1 MWAGAEG
8 GRETG
13 LSPAGGARAAGRP
26 GPGPGGRRHS
36 PSHPSLSA
44 LSPHLRAL
52 TRTCKEFIVGCGMC
66 AWRKEAAWPMWG
78 GGERKVCES
87 AQVAS
92 SGRLLDIP
100 WGGGVP
106 RTSFGGSPPDRSG
119 RATLAP
125 DVWPWSRGSHR
136 GGRETGTPLAGV
148 VMGGPCGLGDVRAR
162 PTGHACT
169 AERRRESERAGHAP
183 GQRGLSQ
190 AIGACMCVCCVC
202 VCVLLETDVRAC
214 GLKAC
219 GAGGRC
225 ADGKRKESA
234 GRGRRGAAG
243 EARVL
248 TLVSPFLSLPPS
260 PSLPPHACPSC
271 GRAAA
276 GAPVAQPPRT
286 RSRLRVVREWMGVCV
301 RERGVAP
308 LFPPAAAPPP
318 PQSLSH
324 SALALLTHPSSTRP
338 TPSPRQPNRRSMSR
352 VSVWRVCAGVCG
364 CVRATKGA
372 GTERETPDPLLPWQ
386 RPHQPAS
393 LAASSSHARTHAQHT
408 QTPPLPPPLP
418 LPPLP
423 AGPP

>member
-1 MWAGAEG
+1 MAYVG
-8 GRETG
+8 GRAGG
-13 LSPAGGARAAGRP
+13 LSERAN
-26 GPGPGGRRHS
+26 
-36 PSHPSLSA
+36 
-44 LSPHLRAL
+44 
-52 TRTCKEFIVGCGMC
+52 
-66 AWRKEAAWPMWG
+66 
-78 GGERKVCES
+78 
-87 AQVAS
+87 VAS

-136 GGRETGTPLAGV
+136 GGRETGAPLAGV
-148 VMGGPCGLGDVRAR
+148 VMGGPGGLGDVRAR
-162 PTGHACT
+162 PTGHAST
-169 AERRRESERAGHAP
+169 AEGRRESERAGHAP

-243 EARVL
+243 EGESTHSR
-248 TLVSPFLSLPPS
+248 FLLSPS
-260 PSLPPHACPSC
+260 PSMPPHACPSC

-276 GAPVAQPPRT
+276 GAPVAQPPLT

-301 RERGVAP
+301 
-308 LFPPAAAPPP
+308 
-318 PQSLSH
+318 
-324 SALALLTHPSSTRP
+324 
-338 TPSPRQPNRRSMSR
+338 
-352 VSVWRVCAGVCG
+352 
-364 CVRATKGA
+364 
-372 GTERETPDPLLPWQ
+372 
-386 RPHQPAS
+386 
-393 LAASSSHARTHAQHT
+393 
-408 QTPPLPPPLP
+408 
-418 LPPLP
+418 
-423 AGPP
+423 